1 LTATPA
7 IAILDAMENPASAP
21 SVVLFGYNASDRA
34 DALRPLL
41 GSRWRIVPVPE
52 GSDRAT
58 VAAAFAEADAI
69 FTHRFDGELPPAPR
83 LKLLQVPGAGYD
95 PIDLAAV
102 PRGCAVCNV
111 HEHETGIAEYVLL
124 GMLEW
129 TIGMAAMD
137 RQLRRRDWTGS
148 ALKGPFHAELAGK
161 TLGIIGFGHIGRE
174 VAIRARA
181 FGMRIGA
188 VTRTPRP
195 SELVEW
201 VVPLSEL
208 DARLPACD
216 FLLIA
221 CPLTPETR
229 GLIDARRLG
238 LMKRGAVLI
247 NVARGDIVAEEALY
261 AALRDKTIAGAVL
274 DTWYV
279 YPSSAEPDPYPSR
292 FPFHELDN
300 LIMTPHAS
308 GWTDKL
314 LDRRWRVMAENL
326 DRLAAGQE
334 LRNMVHQG

>member
-1 LTATPA
+1 LTGALPA
-7 IAILDAMENPASAP
+7 AILDRMETHANTR

-41 GSRWRIVPVPE
+41 ASDWRIVPVPE

-58 VAAAFAEADAI
+58 VTAAFAEADAI

-102 PRGCAVCNV
+102 PKGCAVCNV

-137 RQLRRRDWTGS
+137 GQLRRRDWTGS
-148 ALKGPFHAELAGK
+148 ALKGPFHPELAGK
-161 TLGIIGFGHIGRE
+161 TLGIVGFGHIGRE
-174 VAIRARA
+174 VARRARA

-188 VTRTPRP
+188 ITRTPRP
-195 SELVEW
+195 SELVDW
-201 VVPLSEL
+201 AAPMSAL
-208 DARLPACD
+208 DARLPDCD
-216 FLLIA
+216 FVLIA
-221 CPLTPETR
+221 CPLNAETR
-229 GLIDARRLG
+229 GLVDARRLA
-238 LMKRGAVLI
+238 LMKRSAVLV
-247 NVARGDIVAEEALY
+247 NVARGDIVAEDALY
-261 AALRDKTIAGAVL
+261 EALRDRVISGAVL

-279 YPSSAEPDPYPSR
+279 YPAAEEPAPNPSR
-292 FPFHELDN
+292 RDFHTLEN
-300 LIMTPHAS
+300 VIMTPHAS

-314 LDRRWRVMAENL
+314 LDRRWRVMAQNL
-326 DRLAAGQE
+326 DRIAAGQE
-334 LRNMVHQG
+334 LRNIVHQG

>member
-1 LTATPA
+1 MTGTPA
-7 IAILDAMENPASAP
+7 AAILDAMETHANTR
-21 SVVLFGYNASDRA
+21 SVVLFGYNAADRA

-41 GSRWRIVPVPE
+41 ASEWRIVPVPE

-58 VAAAFAEADAI
+58 VTAAFAEADAI
-69 FTHRFDGELPPAPR
+69 FTHRFNSELPPAPR

-102 PRGCAVCNV
+102 PKGCAVCNV

-129 TIGMAAMD
+129 TIGMAPMD
-137 RQLRRRDWTGS
+137 RQLRQRDWTGS
-148 ALKGPFHAELAGK
+148 ALKGPFHPELAGK
-161 TLGIIGFGHIGRE
+161 TLGIVGFGHIGRE

-181 FGMRIGA
+181 FGMRIGGI
-188 VTRTPRP
+188 TRTPRP
-195 SELVEW
+195 SELVDW
-201 VVPLSEL
+201 VVPMSEL
-208 DARLPACD
+208 DARLPECD

-229 GLIDARRLG
+229 GLIDARRLA

-247 NVARGDIVAEEALY
+247 NVARGDIVAEDALY

-279 YPSSAEPDPYPSR
+279 YPTSAEPNPYPSR
-292 FPFHELDN
+292 HPFHELTN
-300 LIMTPHAS
+300 VIMTPHAS

-314 LDRRWRVMAENL
+314 LDRRWRVMAKNL
-326 DRLAAGQE
+326 DRLAAGEE
-334 LRNMVHQG
+334 LRNIVHRG